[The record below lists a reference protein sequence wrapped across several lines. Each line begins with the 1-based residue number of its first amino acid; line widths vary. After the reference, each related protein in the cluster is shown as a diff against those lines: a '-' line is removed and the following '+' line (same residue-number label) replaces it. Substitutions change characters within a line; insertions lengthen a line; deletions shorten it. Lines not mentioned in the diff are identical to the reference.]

1 MTPGRRYGY
10 QRGRGLS
17 SRGGGGDPG
26 CVRLRIRGVT
36 SYRVRARAARCDL
49 VVLAAMA
56 RERLDKLVQARG
68 LAASRERARALIMTG
83 DVLVAGRPETKPG
96 TLIDPAAEI
105 ALRAADHPYVSRG
118 ALKLVKG
125 LDQFAIDLG
134 GAIALDIGASTGGGS
149 RGVVGGGG
157 GRG

>member
-17 SRGGGGDPG
+17 SYGGRVEPG
-26 CVRLRIRGVT
+26 CVCLRIRGVT

-56 RERLDKLVQARG
+56 RERLPQPGAGRGPAPGRGGGGGRARG
-68 LAASRERARALIMTG
+68 GAGSRERARALIMTG

-105 ALRAADHPYVSRG
+105 ALRAA
-118 ALKLVKG
+118 
-125 LDQFAIDLG
+125 
-134 GAIALDIGASTGGGS
+134 
-149 RGVVGGGG
+149 
-157 GRG
+157 